1 MTAHQVGD
9 HVEVEEEEVRAGQT
23 GTGMRYVLAASA
35 IVLVLVGLCRSPPR
49 FLLS

>member
-9 HVEVEEEEVRAGQT
+9 HVEVEAEEVRAGQT
-23 GTGMRYVLAASA
+23 GTGLRYVLAAGVA
-35 IVLVLVGLCRSPPR
+35 LVVVGFAFAAA